1 MSNDLQAQSAGFKCR
16 VSLLTLA
23 VAGTF
28 GLMAAPAGAAD
39 QQPTLSEPVA
49 AGDWFAARNQE
60 IDGDYDINIFDRLVT
75 GTGTQGLAVEKAF
88 SQADFDAVK
97 ALEGF
102 EEFGNYYEDDLHKPF
117 EVGMVDG
124 VFINGADTDVT
135 FENASVI
142 VTGGSLEGNP
152 YVELGGVYQRDG
164 VARFAGAA
172 TTIHAST
179 AAAAD
184 SNGESWVYG
193 YAVENPLG
201 FAETQREVTFSAD
214 KTDISAA
221 STNESGLDAIA
232 LLVSTD
238 AVDNPAVSFAR
249 GESTLTA
256 STAAAGKSAIAL
268 YMHNSDGNVGTG
280 SVTVAKGA
288 TLNLVATGGAATG
301 LHIDHGTFV
310 SEGTVIS
317 RAESVND
324 NEASGISVEEDGV
337 LHLTGNA
344 ELHAQSEAG
353 HAFALNVGPAVGAA
367 PDSEAAPDVT
377 VEGDI
382 KLSATGHYGAGV
394 DISYG
399 QLAFNGATTIEAVSK
414 EAAGAKFEGWSC
426 GVYADVN
433 GTDVGEISFNDLTIT
448 ASGGE
453 RSVGIYFQA
462 PNRNSVFTINGDLNI
477 TVDEDAPDH
486 LALWVD
492 NTAKLS
498 LLGATSNLHGGVSV
512 DQNAELELGGNVSVT
527 GNVNIEGQLTGS
539 GNLVIDAEN
548 GSVSFTGA
556 NDNKIGN
563 LTVSNADFTNTSNI
577 DVTGTITLNNV
588 KIDNL
593 DDGDVEAK
601 DAIYL
606 GAGTVFRNYGHFDAD
621 NWVLL
626 EGSKYLEAYDEGDP
640 DFSNGNMVHDS
651 GRVEFAGGLYGL
663 VSDENALKSWTLTT
677 DREEAAEWGDD
688 YTQPQLVISASEY
701 DWDYVT
707 VDSTA
712 TETNALEVTGG
723 ALKLG
728 AFNAQ
733 LGRAAVTGGEFHAD
747 TLNSSGA
754 FTMNVGEK
762 GTFTVGKFVGAE
774 GANFTLA
781 SGEMSVDNLD
791 LTNGLLTIAEG
802 ANLSTFSGEIF
813 TPGLGEDGKTPTT
826 VEGLVY
832 GSDHL
837 LFADG
842 STLTIRDQFYNN
854 DYFDS
859 ADALLGDVNLVFTG
873 TLVDGSGEV
882 QDEIDYD
889 EIRDG
894 ETHANSDISAPAA
907 GADGTVTVDKS
918 VGGKTFVVKDGTS
931 VAVNGDK
938 TLTLVGSAEGGELVV
953 FEDGA
958 ADKTVSVEGGLALG
972 VASSDVAPTKG
983 TITSDVTLAD
993 GSTLTTTNGEFTLKR
1008 VAAEGADI
1016 TVDSGSLTVESLAVS
1031 NDNQLKGTLD
1041 ADTVTGDGTIRV
1053 GSADEETGGAGTLNV
1068 ETLDHTGIIFIDPAW
1083 VDGAEMKDGS
1093 FLTVQQLGEDGVLNA
1108 DVVAGQNSTFV
1119 FGATKDDAVK
1129 AFAETGLKYGKDAD
1143 VTAVLYVA
1151 KALQVQDGSITVDG
1165 SKAEL
1170 GSFAPAA
1177 GSVTIAAKGL
1187 ALIDAA
1193 ALSDANVA
1201 AVAAKT
1207 VDIQKDAQVRIAN
1220 LTGGLENA
1228 VLFDASEK
1236 LTVAEDI
1243 EFESNDAMINVSL
1256 KQDGNK
1262 LVYSTEAN
1270 AASDVF
1276 AGFEGSDILQAIYDA
1291 GLNNTHSSD
1300 RTVAFLSNMAAFED
1314 HGMSKADAIEIGNDA
1329 MALAAIGGVYNVA
1342 LDASGLMNRSIDRRM
1357 SVAGTL
1363 NAEEGVTFWA
1373 DVFATRNEAESLY
1386 GSSGYSADLY
1396 GGVFGADVALGNGKR
1411 IGAAVTVGTG
1421 DAESEG
1427 SALKVDN
1434 DADFVGVSLY
1444 GSHRLC
1450 DFNGKVDFGYMH
1462 TKSDLSATAFNVKVG
1477 DEVTAD
1483 AWTVGIGAEYLFN
1496 VGSFD
1501 IVPHVGI
1508 RWTRLDVDGYTGA
1521 FKTEDDTMDVFTAP
1535 IGVAFAGNF
1544 NAGGWKL
1551 APTLDL
1557 SIVPNFGDDEATST
1571 VRWNNVKDEVKTQVV
1586 DDAPVR
1592 ASLGLN
1598 AQTGDWTIGAA
1609 YDLGVGGDDRLDNA
1623 LTIKARYQW

>member
-1 MSNDLQAQSAGFKCR
+1 M
-16 VSLLTLA
+16 SLLTLA

-49 AGDWFAARNQE
+49 ASDWLAARNQE
-60 IDGDYDINIFDRLVT
+60 IDGDYDINVFDRLVT
-75 GTGTQGLAVEKAF
+75 GTGTQALAVEKAF
-88 SQADFDAVK
+88 AQADFDAVK

-102 EEFGNYYEDDLHKPF
+102 EEFGNYYEDDLHNPY
-117 EVGMVDG
+117 EVGMVNG
-124 VFINGADTDVT
+124 VFINGADTDAT
-135 FENASVI
+135 FENASVV

-152 YVELGGVYQRDG
+152 YVELGGVYHRDG
-164 VARFAGAA
+164 VARFTGAS
-172 TTIHAST
+172 TMISAST
-179 AAAAD
+179 AVAAD

-221 STNESGLDAIA
+221 STNENGLDAIA

-238 AVDNPAVSFAR
+238 AVDVPSVTFAR
-249 GESTLTA
+249 GASTASA
-256 STAAAGKSAIAL
+256 STAANDKFAVAL
-268 YMHNSDGNVGTG
+268 FLHNSDGNTG
-280 SVTVAKGA
+280 SGGTVTLDEGA
-288 TLNLVATGGAATG
+288 TLNLVANGGFARG
-301 LHIDHGTFV
+301 LHADHGTFT
-310 SEGTVIS
+310 SNGTLNI
-317 RAESVND
+317 RA
-324 NEASGISVEEDGV
+324 
-337 LHLTGNA
+337 T
-344 ELHAQSEAG
+344 SEAENARVYG
-353 HAFALNVGPAVGAA
+353 IFATDDAR
-367 PDSEAAPDVT
+367 
-377 VEGDI
+377 
-382 KLSATGHYGAGV
+382 
-394 DISYG
+394 
-399 QLAFNGATTIEAVSK
+399 LAFNGNTE
-414 EAAGAKFEGWSC
+414 
-426 GVYADVN
+426 VYAQGDEAHALFVGANDMGDDHYVQTSHPSVTFSEGSTTSLN
-433 GTDVGEISFNDLTIT
+433 GAVLVEAGNTVTLDGKMAVTGDFDLAGNLTGKGDLTINGQR
-448 ASGGE
+448 AEYGDVMEGVIVQE
-453 RSVGIYFQA
+453 NANLSVG
-462 PNRNSVFTINGDLNI
+462 N
-477 TVDEDAPDH
+477 
-486 LALWVD
+486 
-492 NTAKLS
+492 LS
-498 LLGATSNLHGGVSV
+498 
-512 DQNAELELGGNVSVT
+512 
-527 GNVNIEGQLTGS
+527 I
-539 GNLVIDAEN
+539 
-548 GSVSFTGA
+548 
-556 NDNKIGN
+556 
-563 LTVSNADFTNTSNI
+563 SNADVDLYGDISL
-577 DVTGTITLNNV
+577 TGDITLNDVTFNN
-588 KIDNL
+588 IDGEVEVAGKVTLGNGTTL
-593 DDGDVEAK
+593 INNGGFHSDYWLLQANSVYMEKDDE
-601 DAIYL
+601 
-606 GAGTVFRNYGHFDAD
+606 FDANGIMTLSD
-621 NWVLL
+621 
-626 EGSKYLEAYDEGDP
+626 YDG
-640 DFSNGNMVHDS
+640 VI
-651 GRVEFAGGLYGL
+651 EFAGGVLTGMSEGF
-663 VSDENALKSWTLTT
+663 VMNGFVIDENAELV
-677 DREEAAEWGDD
+677 GDD
-688 YTQPQLVISASEY
+688 AAVPSRIIYSAGEY
-701 DWDYVT
+701 NYRLLSVNAASLDDADRLT
-707 VDSTA
+707 VSGGSVS
-712 TETNALEVTGG
+712 TET
-723 ALKLG
+723 
-728 AFNAQ
+728 FNAVK
-733 LGRAAVTGGEFHAD
+733 GDASVNGGTFHAN

-754 FTMNVGEK
+754 FTMDVGSA

-774 GANFTLA
+774 GGDFTLA
-781 SGEMSVDNLD
+781 SGVMAVDDLD
-791 LTNGLLTIAEG
+791 LTNGLLTVAEG

-826 VEGLVY
+826 AEGLVY

-854 DYFDS
+854 DYFES
-859 ADALLGDVNLVFTG
+859 ADALLGDVDLVFTG

-938 TLTLVGSAEGGELVV
+938 TLTLVGSADGGELVV

-958 ADKTVSVEGGLALG
+958 AEKTVSVEGGLALG
-972 VASSDVAPTKG
+972 VASPDVAPTKG
-983 TITSDVTLAD
+983 TITSDVKLAD
-993 GSTLTTTNGEFTLKR
+993 GSTLTATNGEFTLKR

-1016 TVDSGSLTVESLAVS
+1016 TVDSGSLTVESLAVT

-1068 ETLDHTGIIFIDPAW
+1068 ETLEHTGIIFIDPAW
-1083 VDGAEMKDGS
+1083 IDGAEMKDGS

-1119 FGATKDDAVK
+1119 FGATKDAAVK

-1193 ALSDANVA
+1193 ALADPKVA

-1236 LTVAEDI
+1236 LTVADDI

-1262 LVYSTEAN
+1262 LVYSTETN

-1276 AGFEGSDILQAIYDA
+1276 AGFEGSNILQAIYDA

-1314 HGMSKADAIEIGNDA
+1314 HGMSKADAVEIGNDA

-1427 SALKVDN
+1427 SALRIDN

-1444 GSHRLC
+1444 GSHRLG

-1462 TKSDLSATAFNVKVG
+1462 TKSDLSATAFSVKVG
-1477 DEVTAD
+1477 DEVTGD

-1586 DDAPVR
+1586 DDAPFR

-1623 LTIKARYQW
+1623 FTLRAQYVF